1 MVRQLICY
9 NTLNS
14 KRPMFLINDT
24 AANDPAC
31 QEAMKAYA
39 ARLQAEEDRRQQILA
54 GTYIPCPVQ
63 SSNWYISDR
72 D

>member
-1 MVRQLICY
+1 
-9 NTLNS
+9 
-14 KRPMFLINDT
+14 MFLINDT
-24 AANDPAC
+24 TAADLAC

>member
-1 MVRQLICY
+1 
-9 NTLNS
+9 
-14 KRPMFLINDT
+14 MFITNDF
-24 AANDPAC
+24 AANDLAC

-54 GTYIPCPVQ
+54 GTYVPVP
-63 SSNWYISDR
+63 STVWNISDR

>member
-1 MVRQLICY
+1 MIRQG
-9 NTLNS
+9 
-14 KRPMFLINDT
+14 PFLLNDT
-24 AANDPAC
+24 AASDLAC

-63 SSNWYISDR
+63 STVWHISDR